1 MEVGMGAFQHPYISL
16 AQESVHHYLN
26 HSRKLSCPEPLSKD
40 LESRSGAFV
49 SIKKLKQLRGC
60 IGTLEPCEPNLAMEI
75 IENSLKA
82 ALHDP
87 RFSPVTSEELQDLS
101 YSIDVIRPLE
111 KIFTIKELD
120 PNIYGLMVR
129 SNGKQGVLLP
139 DLEGVDSTEE
149 QIKICRAKGKIS
161 DDVPVEMYR
170 FKVNRFR

>member
-1 MEVGMGAFQHPYISL
+1 MGTFQHPYISL
-16 AQESVHHYLN
+16 AQDSVHHYLN
-26 HSRKLSCPEPLSKD
+26 HHKKLSCPNPLSRD
-40 LESRSGAFV
+40 MELRSGAFV

-87 RFSPVTSEELQDLS
+87 RFSPVTAEELQDLT

-111 KIFTIKELD
+111 KVSSIEELD
-120 PNIYGLMVR
+120 PRMFGLVVR

-139 DLEGVDSTEE
+139 DLEGVDSVEE
-149 QIKICRAKGKIS
+149 QIQICRTKGKIR
-161 DDVPVEMYR
+161 DDEPVEMYR
-170 FKVNRFR
+170 FQVDRFH

>member
-1 MEVGMGAFQHPYISL
+1 MGAFQHPYISL
-16 AQESVHHYLN
+16 AQESIHHYLN
-26 HSRKLSCPEPLSKD
+26 HHEKLSCPEPLTKD
-40 LESRSGAFV
+40 MESRSGAFV

-87 RFSPVTSEELQDLS
+87 RFSPVTAEELQDLT

-111 KIFTIKELD
+111 KISSVEELD
-120 PNIYGLMVR
+120 PHTYGLVVR

-139 DLEGVDSTEE
+139 DLEGVDSAEE
-149 QIKICRAKGKIS
+149 QIQICRAKGKIPE
-161 DDVPVEMYR
+161 DDPVEMYR
-170 FKVNRFR
+170 FKVDRFR

>member
-1 MEVGMGAFQHPYISL
+1 MQTIQHPYVSL

-26 HSRKLSCPEPLSKD
+26 YSEKLSCPNPLPND
-40 LESRSGAFV
+40 LKSRSGAFV

-75 IENSLKA
+75 IENALKA

-87 RFSPVTSEELQDLS
+87 RFSPITEEELHDLT

-111 KIFTIKELD
+111 KVSDVLELD
-120 PNIYGLMVR
+120 PKVYGLVVK

-139 DLEGVDSTEE
+139 DLEGVNSTEE
-149 QIKICRAKGKIS
+149 QIQICRAKGRIPK
-161 DDVPVEMYR
+161 DDPIEMYR
-170 FKVNRFR
+170 FQVKRFH

>member
-1 MEVGMGAFQHPYISL
+1 MGTFQHPYVSL
-16 AQESVHHYLN
+16 AQESIHHFLN
-26 HSRKLSCPEPLSKD
+26 HHEKLSCPNPLSTD
-40 LESRSGAFV
+40 LNSRSGAFV

-60 IGTLEPCEPNLAMEI
+60 IGTLEACEPNLAMEI

-111 KIFTIKELD
+111 KILTIKELD
-120 PNIYGLMVR
+120 PNIYGLVVR

-149 QIKICRAKGKIS
+149 QIRICRAKGKIS
-161 DDVPVEMYR
+161 DGVPVEMYR
-170 FKVNRFR
+170 FKVDRFN

>member
-1 MEVGMGAFQHPYISL
+1 MGTSQHPYISL

-26 HSRKLSCPEPLSKD
+26 HRRKLSCPDPLSND
-40 LESRSGAFV
+40 LKSRSGAFV

-87 RFSPVTSEELQDLS
+87 RFSPVTAEELQDLT
-101 YSIDVIRPLE
+101 YSIDVVSPLE
-111 KIFTIKELD
+111 KVSTLEELD
-120 PNIYGLMVR
+120 HDIYGLVVR

-149 QIKICRAKGKIS
+149 QIQICRTKGKIS
-161 DDVPVEMYR
+161 ENEHIEMYR
-170 FKVNRFR
+170 FKVDRFH